1 MKPNERLIVALDVDT
16 KEKAIAI
23 VKTLKSDV
31 KIFKV
36 GSELF
41 TSCGPEIVGEVKKNG
56 CEVFLDLKFHDIPHT
71 TARAAAAA
79 SRLGVFM
86 LNVHALGGIDMMKKA
101 AEAARDEA
109 KRAKQNQPK
118 IIAVTILTSMDEN
131 SLEKIGINDNMETQ
145 VLRLARI
152 AKDAGLDGVVASPS
166 EVKIIRRDFGGD
178 FLIVTPG
185 VRSSDAAA
193 NDPSAGSGFNP
204 GHIKGSKDDQKRI
217 ATPKETVDNGADFIV
232 VGRPIIEAPDP
243 LLTVK
248 KILEEIK

>member
-1 MKPNERLIVALDVDT
+1 MKPNERLIIALDVDA
-16 KEKAIAI
+16 KEKAMAI
-23 VKTLKSDV
+23 VKALKSDV

-41 TSCGPEIVGEVKKNG
+41 TSCGPEIVREVKKNG
-56 CEVFLDLKFHDIPHT
+56 CEVFLDLKFHDIPNT
-71 TARAAAAA
+71 AARAAAAV

-109 KRAKQNQPK
+109 RRAKQNQPK

-131 SLEKIGINDNMETQ
+131 SLEEIGINDNMETQ

-152 AKDAGLDGVVASPS
+152 SKDAGLDGVVASPS
-166 EVKIIRRDFGGD
+166 EVKIIRRDFGRD

-193 NDPSAGSGFNP
+193 ND
-204 GHIKGSKDDQKRI
+204 QKRV

-243 LLTVK
+243 LLAVK